1 MPKTRYSGRHRPA
14 AKPARGRQFVVPL
27 ALFSATVA
35 GSLVARDAGASE
47 LPQAAAMKNVSNS
60 AALGVTED
68 SAAVAAAAN
77 RTGSRSSR
85 DMARDAKTLIIGASR
100 SAAQTAAQTAAQAQA
115 AAAAAQA
122 KRDAAARAVAQAH
135 RWVSPVAGYTLTS
148 GFGMRWGKMLPS
160 QVLACTVGSPVHAL
174 SSGTVVFSGW
184 STEGYGNFVKIRY
197 WDGTVS
203 WMAHNSRLLVA
214 VGDQVSP
221 GQQIAF
227 SGSTGHSTGPHVHL
241 EIHPGDGSAVVP
253 TTWLAARGVTL

>member
-1 MPKTRYSGRHRPA
+1 V
-14 AKPARGRQFVVPL
+14 RGRQLVVPV
-27 ALFSATVA
+27 ALLSATVA
-35 GSLVARDAGASE
+35 GSFVARDAGASE
-47 LPQAAAMKNVSNS
+47 LSQAAVMQNVSNS
-60 AALGVTED
+60 AALGVTAN

-85 DMARDAKTLIIGASR
+85 DMARDAKTLIVGASQ
-100 SAAQTAAQTAAQAQA
+100 SAAQTAAQAQA
-115 AAAAAQA
+115 SAAAQA
-122 KRDAAARAVAQAH
+122 KREAAARATAQAH

-148 GFGMRWGKMLPS
+148 GFGLRWGKMHPA
-160 QVLACTVGSPVHAL
+160 QDLACPVGSPVHAL
-174 SSGTVVFSGW
+174 SSGTVVFAGW
-184 STEGYGNFVKIRY
+184 STEGYGNLVKIRY

-241 EIHPGDGSAVVP
+241 EIHPGDGSPVVP
-253 TTWLAARGVTL
+253 TTWLAAHGVTL